1 MESVVV
7 PASSGTALTTGTA
20 SDGNGPLLRCWLV
33 LVEEALRFNASGE
46 GGEGGVVGDVGEVGE
61 VGEVGVVGE
70 VGEVGELGE
79 VGEVGEEG
87 SRRFLSLSRLFGLV
101 RDFFPSGVVSLLSPN
116 SSKTFDSWSAPS
128 SS

>member
-46 GGEGGVVGDVGEVGE
+46 VGEVGE
-61 VGEVGVVGE
+61 VE
-70 VGEVGELGE
+70 E

-116 SSKTFDSWSAPS
+116 SSKTFVSWSAPS